1 MIVSIITTL
10 VILIIMMSY
19 IVYELVATK
28 KELVDDIKELKTN
41 VYELERFE
49 YLGRDDI
56 QEIAREETDSL
67 QYDVDEHGTSISNL
81 QDETVSQ
88 DELDELREWITKGE
102 DKIIEKVKLISDRID
117 DLLPVSEPDD
127 IDTDKAEMAMEIL
140 EKHRDVFNNDSV
152 KQLSIILDDDEEYCI
167 INEKFEVDNG

>member
-1 MIVSIITTL
+1 MIVSIMASIA
-10 VILIIMMSY
+10 VIIIMLSY
-19 IVYELVATK
+19 VVYELIVTK
-28 KELVDDIKELKTN
+28 KSLQEDIKTAQDGL
-41 VYELERFE
+41 YELERFTYHDE
-49 YLGRDDI
+49 S
-56 QEIAREETDSL
+56 EIKSWIEDEMSNL
-67 QYDVDEHGTSISNL
+67 QYDVDDHGTSISNL
-81 QDETVSQ
+81 QDETVNQ
-88 DELDELREWITKGE
+88 DEIDELKEWITKGE